1 MQNSDKTKTGMK
13 NPEKQELSTS
23 YIVVLCQKS
32 MNITQRNSAFK
43 NNKYNKENHIGL
55 RPSHYMTIVL
65 KRKYATVAG
74 PLGLILKLG
83 PRNFL
88 KDESPGVS
96 GGSFPPDWE
105 HFRILPLI

>member
-1 MQNSDKTKTGMK
+1 MPLKTI
-13 NPEKQELSTS
+13 ST
-23 YIVVLCQKS
+23 
-32 MNITQRNSAFK
+32 T
-43 NNKYNKENHIGL
+43 KENHIGL

-83 PRNFL
+83 PRNFV